1 MSLIL
6 IYITSTKNLIYSK
19 IKQLNQQ
26 KLKIEMNIFSN
37 FFSISRKMP
46 NAYPFEWVDIPK
58 DELKAAMPDAESP
71 YIR

>member
-1 MSLIL
+1 M
-6 IYITSTKNLIYSK
+6 NLIYSI

-26 KLKIEMNIFSN
+26 KLKIEMSTFSK
-37 FFSISRKMP
+37 FFSSRKMP

-58 DELKAAMPDAESP
+58 DELKAAMPDAETP